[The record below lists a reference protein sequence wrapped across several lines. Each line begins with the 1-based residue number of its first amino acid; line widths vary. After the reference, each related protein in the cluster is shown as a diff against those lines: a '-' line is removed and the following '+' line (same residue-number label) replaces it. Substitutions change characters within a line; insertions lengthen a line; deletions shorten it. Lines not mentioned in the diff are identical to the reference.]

1 VPMFWKKWTGSWM
14 KQWFYV
20 KNDLSKRDDVRGII
34 HRPMRSLFG
43 IRRPSIASGKK
54 VQACLMTFNTVCT
67 YIGTRNLVPVHIAYK
82 VWSLVNDWE
91 MSKEAAA
98 GSNDGG
104 LVYLRYTYRYKS
116 QFDEPNDDWLEV
128 VEATND
134 ELLGAYSKAENKAM
148 TTAFGARDKTEQS
161 F

>member
-1 VPMFWKKWTGSWM
+1 VS
-14 KQWFYV
+14 
-20 KNDLSKRDDVRGII
+20 GII
-34 HRPMRSLFG
+34 QRPIRSCFG
-43 IRRPSIASGKK
+43 IRRPSIASRKK

-67 YIGTRNLVPVHIAYK
+67 YIGTRDLVLEHIAYK